1 MGSHP
6 AGSWPGGHMINPG
19 DIVCLMMGA
28 YFGIIAWAHFFNS
41 KPSKPYYTGAEL
53 SARWRVHDRDTDTD
67 GDTPWRDTPSVH
79 RRERPI

>member
-1 MGSHP
+1 
-6 AGSWPGGHMINPG
+6 MINLG

-41 KPSKPYYTGAEL
+41 KPKRPYYTGAEL
-53 SARWRVHDRDTDTD
+53 SARWRAADKDS
-67 GDTPWRDTPSVH
+67 DTPSVH

>member
-1 MGSHP
+1 
-6 AGSWPGGHMINPG
+6 MINLG

-53 SARWRVHDRDTDTD
+53 SARWRAADRDTDTD
-67 GDTPWRDTPSVH
+67 GDT
-79 RRERPI
+79 